1 MEASV
6 DLRLELRDEYRLRVA
21 IDLLEH
27 HGLAMT
33 IANQVG
39 MPVEALM
46 RRLPARAQSAVHNAV
61 NKALEKCLDVAIFHL
76 KDKPVKGGMTAGKIP
91 APPNN
96 ALHKTVAGAA
106 GAAGGFFGL
115 AGLAFELP
123 VSTTVML
130 HSIAEIARSHG
141 EDMSDP
147 ANALACLEVFAL
159 GSGAAR
165 SSTYADT
172 AATRT
177 LESAYYATRAA
188 LAQATR
194 DAAAYVAQKG
204 VAKGGAPVLVRFL
217 SNIASRFGIEVA
229 EKVTAQMVPVIGAAG
244 GLALNVA
251 FTAHFQRVA
260 EGHFTVRELERRYG
274 HELVQ
279 REYQRL
285 RLTVP
290 Q

>member
-6 DLRLELRDEYRLRVA
+6 DLRLEPKDRLRLAGAVQR
-21 IDLLEH
+21 LEH

-33 IANQVG
+33 IASQVG
-39 MPVEALM
+39 LPVEAIL
-46 RRLPARAQSAVHNAV
+46 RRLPAAAQRAVHNAV
-61 NKALEKCLDVAIFHL
+61 NKALERCLRVALSGF
-76 KDKPVKGGMTAGKIP
+76 AGRSSKTP
-91 APPNN
+91 SNRTHK
-96 ALHKTVAGAA
+96 ALAGAA

-115 AGLAFELP
+115 AGLAIELP

-141 EDMSDP
+141 EDLSDP

-159 GSGAAR
+159 GSGASPGDR
-165 SSTYADT
+165 
-172 AATRT
+172 ATNT

-204 VAKGGAPVLVRFL
+204 VVKGGAPVLVRFL
-217 SNIASRFGIEVA
+217 SNIASRFGVEVA
-229 EKVTAQMVPVIGAAG
+229 EKVTAQMVPIIGAAG

-251 FTAHFQRVA
+251 FTAHFQQVA
-260 EGHFTVRELERRYG
+260 EGHFLVRELERKYG
-274 HELVQ
+274 RELVQ
-279 REYQRL
+279 REYQQL
-285 RLTVP
+285 RLTVRR
-290 Q
+290 

>member
-6 DLRLELRDEYRLRVA
+6 DLRLEPRDEQRLAAAVEK
-21 IDLLEH
+21 LEH

-46 RRLPARAQSAVHNAV
+46 RRLPAPAQRAVHGAV
-61 NKALEKCLDVAIFHL
+61 NRALETCLHAAL
-76 KDKPVKGGMTAGKIP
+76 SGMKGATRLTPSNG
-91 APPNN
+91 
-96 ALHKTVAGAA
+96 LHKTVAGAV

-115 AGLAFELP
+115 AGLFFELP

-141 EDMSDP
+141 EDLRDP
-147 ANALACLEVFAL
+147 AAALTCLEVFAL
-159 GSGAAR
+159 GSGAQSGVDR
-165 SSTYADT
+165 ETK
-172 AATRT
+172 T

-204 VAKGGAPVLVRFL
+204 AAKGGAPVLVRFL
-217 SNIASRFGIEVA
+217 SNIASRFGVDVA
-229 EKVTAQMVPVIGAAG
+229 EKVTAQMVPIVGAAG

-274 HELVQ
+274 PQRVQ
-279 REYQRL
+279 DEYARL
-285 RLTVP
+285 KAIAKR
-290 Q
+290 